1 MSKDKWP
8 DVDYLGAVSVLPH
21 PQCHPGL
28 STQLGYSL
36 LCALQSWKFFLSWS
50 HRQFEKPPSAML
62 DWKISA
68 PRKGR
73 CADRWVSFWN
83 QSSSPMS
90 GLWLSDH
97 NGHSLAADPTLGD
110 AKMHTS
116 PPEAPSSNAS
126 NCIGVIFLGLKWPL
140 DHPQLLCDSTWVA
153 FLLMPLVNLS
163 CARANLQDVQGGRA
177 LFMNLR

>member
-1 MSKDKWP
+1 MLGSKPWNLLETGHCNLGDDLFPNEQRQGP

-73 CADRWVSFWN
+73 CADR
-83 QSSSPMS
+83 
-90 GLWLSDH
+90 
-97 NGHSLAADPTLGD
+97 
-110 AKMHTS
+110 
-116 PPEAPSSNAS
+116 
-126 NCIGVIFLGLKWPL
+126 
-140 DHPQLLCDSTWVA
+140 
-153 FLLMPLVNLS
+153 
-163 CARANLQDVQGGRA
+163 
-177 LFMNLR
+177 

>member
-62 DWKISA
+62 DRKISA

-73 CADRWVSFWN
+73 GADRWVSFWN

-163 CARANLQDVQGGRA
+163 CARANLQDVQVGRA